1 VIDHIHR
8 PTGATMQD
16 NYGHASKVSA
26 ITFEIESY
34 RTGAI
39 LAHEDLSATGRY
51 PQLADDLFDW
61 ILRTERTLGI
71 ETYSDEKN
79 RNDRA
84 SISLHTETHEG
95 QINADGGR
103 ITLRTSEH
111 LMFRIHEVCVLQSA
125 GITRLLR
132 TTFDEILAK
141 QIVEKALA
149 SDDSQ

>member
-1 VIDHIHR
+1 MPI
-8 PTGATMQD
+8 
-16 NYGHASKVSA
+16 NYGHATKTST

-71 ETYSDEKN
+71 GAYSDEKN
-79 RNDRA
+79 QNDRA
-84 SISLHTETHEG
+84 SISLHTKTYED
-95 QINADGGR
+95 QVNADGGR

-111 LMFRIHEVCVLQSA
+111 LMFRIYEVCILQSA
-125 GITRLLR
+125 GITNLLR

>member
-1 VIDHIHR
+1 MFIASS
-8 PTGATMQD
+8 GAAMPI
-16 NYGHASKVSA
+16 NYGHATKTSA

-39 LAHEDLSATGRY
+39 LAHEDLSSAGRY

-71 ETYSDEKN
+71 GTYSDEKN
-79 RNDRA
+79 QNDRA
-84 SISLHTETHEG
+84 SISLHTKTHDG
-95 QINADGGR
+95 QVNADEGR
-103 ITLRTSEH
+103 ITLRTCEH
-111 LMFRIHEVCVLQSA
+111 LMFRIHEICVLQST